1 MSNAPEVIYSKST
14 ISLKSLPAKGENLN
28 LFLRPGDELSLAL
41 DLSKAKFQVVGGDI
55 IATLPNGGQ
64 ITFVSLGMMA
74 FENNAPVIKLP
85 NGTFL
90 ALDQILDTI
99 TDVGQAPK
107 DAVLVSGQVSLE
119 TQEQTTESEQKTKTQ
134 DAPVNDYNAYYV
146 DPELPK
152 LLDDVASKDE
162 SGKYLQESL
171 PEFTSNE
178 TAKQDLT
185 NKYSSSEEKTQ
196 DSVGDVSAA
205 LSFDVGF
212 YQIKSSDT
220 TANGVTTVL
229 GGTGSALGNVST
241 LASAQFEPE
250 TLDYSNSAYSTVIT
264 ADNPALVNETYI
276 TKLVRL
282 TVSQPIGFAITS
294 ITIAG
299 LASGGFEILNSDF
312 TSASNASGGWTLS
325 AETGFSSTV
334 TDGGETIEFY
344 IRYYPNSSSI
354 TLDLDYLMQII
365 VTSQFSM
372 SNVSEEKQSDVVVP
386 DITTL
391 TTSKEVGVIVKE
403 VDSESDYTYT
413 GSYDSGFV
421 LDTTPNENIVYT
433 SELDSTVTGGLSNDT
448 IYGSIGND
456 TLEGSSGNDTL
467 SGGAGTNTMIGGSGT
482 DTADYSFVTKY
493 SDDFLFANDGSI
505 DPATGTAYANDSKG
519 VVVDLQAGT
528 ASGKTVYDATSD
540 VLTGEELR
548 TISDSLS
555 GIEYVVGSKYDD
567 TIRGDANANKLSGGE
582 GNDTLEGRDGKD
594 WLEGGAGNDWLIG
607 STDDYMI
614 DGGDNT
620 DTADFSNNSNGL
632 VITLNDSD
640 NGSLGNIGGSSASTI
655 IKNVENVA
663 GTQYKDS
670 ISGDTA
676 DNLLIGGYDH
686 SATAV
691 TANDDTITGGSGADT
706 IVGDMM
712 IDTATATILYAGNDV
727 LGGGSDN
734 DTIYGDS
741 APILSNT
748 EVEVA
753 ADQSVEY
760 IRNTDNDSTLATIYG
775 GNDTLKGGGG
785 DDYLNGGS
793 GWDTVDYSAS
803 TAAVIVN
810 LSSNYATGEGYD
822 QLFNIE
828 NIVGSSS
835 ALGDT
840 LIGNALSNTIV
851 GSTSGADTLSGMGGL
866 DTLNGLGGADWA
878 DYSYV
883 TATTGVSV
891 DLTAGTAYVSATD
904 SDTLMAIENVIG
916 SSKADTLSGGSGN
929 SVNTLIGGLGNDIFY
944 GYGDGD
950 LLDGGSGSDT
960 ADYMY
965 AEGRI
970 VVTLD
975 GSNSDTLMNIEN
987 VYGASDKDTLTG
999 NSDANIL
1006 DGRADA
1012 DTLSGMGGADTL
1024 IGGNGD
1030 DTLIGGAGNDTLWGG
1045 TDATHDSGIDTA
1057 DYSGSSSIY
1066 VDLANGTVNDGLGG
1080 IDTLAG
1086 IEVVLGSG
1094 YNDVMIGSSNAD
1106 TLIGNGGN
1114 DTFFAGGGGDSYYGG
1129 VFGSSSD
1136 GNVKD
1141 RISYADIYHDVIDA
1155 KTVDHIVVDL
1165 SHVGTNATILDASDA
1180 VISIDSLYAIEEIV
1194 ATDGD
1199 DTLRGGAGSQQTFYG
1214 GAGDDTLSGN
1224 TDGDYLDGEGGTNL
1238 ADYTAQSSNLVVNLT
1253 SASNNVYLSGSSP
1266 TSSNSDT
1273 LANINNIATGSGA
1286 DTIIGNGNDNIVR
1299 AGVGADTL
1307 SGGAGADTLYGEA
1320 GNDTLSGG
1328 EGNDTLIGGM
1338 SSAIDSGIDTADYS
1352 ATLYYGVTVDLQDG
1366 EATGATIGTDKLYG
1380 IENVLGSAQSDTLI
1394 GASGTV
1400 NTLSG
1405 LGGNDTLY
1413 GNLEGD
1419 YLDGGTGTNTADY
1432 SSETA
1437 SIVANLTTGRA
1448 YFTTSSSY
1456 DALVSIQ
1463 NVLSGSGNDTL
1474 IGLSGT
1480 VNTLSGNDGDD
1491 TLSGNLDGD
1500 SLIGGSG
1507 SDTLDYTTTNAALT
1521 IDMGVQTLF
1530 KSASSSAKDYYSDV
1544 EVIATGTYNDSF
1556 TSSTS
1561 SDTSAMTLD
1570 GGAGIDTLDY
1580 GTLYDALN
1588 VSLNAATYTTVT
1600 IGSSGDNDDLI
1611 RNIENIFGSKTSD
1624 TIIGDSLSNTLA
1636 GNEGSD
1642 TLDGGLGIDAIY
1654 GGADNDTIIGTLD
1667 GANDFYYGDAGTDTI
1682 DYTANTNNMT
1692 LVGGTNVTDNA
1703 GSGGIGTD
1711 IVTTMEVF
1719 SSGSGADTLNGGTA
1733 SVTIYGNLGADT
1745 ITGGTLSDVL
1755 YGDNALNSHG
1765 VSDGHNTLI
1774 GGAGNDTLY
1783 AGDGGDTLRGDA
1795 GNDTL
1800 YGGTGIDTLDYM
1812 TNGIAITALLNT
1824 GNIYGDGSDVV
1835 DTATIEILR
1844 SGIGADTISG
1854 ADTGVLDQIYAG
1866 GGSDVVNGGALAET
1880 LYGEAGNDTLRGGG
1894 GIDTLFGGEGNDTL
1908 FGALDGDIIHGDSG
1922 SGNIGTND
1930 VLDMSDIATG
1940 TDLQIDMSTGTISVA
1955 GSSLSTFDEIEHITG
1970 GEGNDTIWGDAGA
1983 NTLKGGSGN
1992 DTIYTSAGIDFIDGG
2007 AGSADTVDFSAIAS
2021 TSVIVNLA
2029 TLQIGNDGYGN
2040 IETIQNI
2047 ENINGGGA
2055 DDTLYGDGM
2064 SNTIYGNAGA
2074 DNLKGGDGND
2084 VLYGDDVTN
2093 SHGAFADTLNGEAGA
2108 DTLYGSGGNDTLDG
2122 GLDDDLLDGKEGSD
2136 LFYGSGGNDTFS
2148 DSGTTGIDT
2157 VSYTTST
2164 KRVVAFVDSD
2174 GLIEVTDGTLS
2185 GTVDSPSVSGVTV
2198 SNVGTD
2204 TIVGGIEAYIGSS
2217 YADNF
2222 FSTTLSSTLT
2232 ARPSDTLIIN
2242 GGGGNDTIYGG
2253 TSTDTL
2259 SGDDNDDTIS
2269 GFAGADI
2276 LIGGNGWDSVSYV
2289 YDVAGVKVN
2298 LASGINA
2305 YGQAS
2310 GSATDSW
2317 GTTDTLTSFERVLG
2331 SNYADT
2337 ITGNSSSDDL
2347 RGNAGDDW
2355 FGMTSGND
2363 TIYGGETTETLGD
2376 TIDYFYATSA
2386 GVNVDLSTYS
2396 SVGTDFGTD
2405 LIYEIENVSGSLFTD
2420 TMTGDGYANTLIG
2433 RSGNDTLIAGSGA
2446 DVLYGDDN
2454 SATSVDGTETGNDS
2468 LLGDAGNDT
2477 LYGGLGDDSLWGGAD
2492 NDTLY
2497 GGSGADYLNGGSGIN
2512 TMQGNDGDDLFY
2524 LADATSTNTITGGS
2538 DTDTLDFGG
2547 AASSVTIDIS
2557 NSTSSQSS
2565 GGGGTLRLTDAIE
2578 NVNGSDASDTITGNS
2593 LVNVIRSG
2601 GSADTIY
2608 GGLGGDT
2615 LYGGA
2620 GNDRIYADTISGSI
2634 TDTSVNTI
2642 YGGEGSDLIWGSL
2655 GADVIY
2661 GDDSGSYGTTS
2672 NDTIYAISGSD
2683 GSDYINGGQ
2692 GTDDRVDYSAISSS
2706 YAINVTLNGSTNA
2719 TVTISGGDND
2729 TIVNIENF
2737 IGGLGNDTIRGD
2749 SNNNYLNG
2757 SSGNDTLFGGSGNDI
2772 LEDTSGINTF
2782 VGGAGNDTIL
2792 GTGNAANSW
2801 IDYSID
2807 GMNEGAYT
2815 DLSDTLA
2822 QSIST
2827 SRGNDI
2833 ISSVDHITGSSYA
2846 DTFYGNADV
2855 NTILG
2860 GEGNDRIEGYGGN
2873 DVLDGGD
2880 GDDTARYYYEN
2891 KINVTLAEGSVDTT
2905 VQIYNGSSF
2914 GASGY
2919 VDTIRNFENIEG
2931 SNSTNSTLNG
2941 DTISGN
2947 SSTNSI
2953 WGYAG
2958 NDLLYGGGGADYI
2971 DGGSDN
2977 DTIAGGDGADVI
2989 YGGNGNDVIRA
3000 NATSYTGSNTQDG
3013 DADTVYGGSGQDF
3026 IYGAMDGDTLY
3037 GNDASTVDGTD
3048 WLRYNEYAG
3057 GVVVDLSANTARDA
3071 SNAALTDTIYGF
3083 THVLASSAY
3092 DNTVYG
3098 NTANNSVTFGSG
3110 DDIYYA
3116 SNLSSNTSAYGSDI
3130 VDMSSGNDALYFYIA
3145 ELTSG
3150 DTINAG
3156 ADTDTLYFRDAGT
3169 INNTQFSNISNLE
3182 IIQLSS
3188 SGNNVSNLDKNDVTI
3203 IGGTGA
3209 DTFNYS
3215 LSALDAHDI
3224 LDGGDGVDTLNLLS
3238 AGTLTTA
3245 MLSSV
3250 SHIEK
3255 IQLYNGTNTVT
3266 VDISTVSGATLLGGS
3281 GADTFNYSIS
3291 NLSSADIIDGGGGTD
3306 SIVFLDAG
3314 SISDTQFANLSAIE
3328 KVQLY
3333 AGTNTFTIG
3342 ANESYL
3348 SGVSLIGGTGV
3359 DTFVYTSAAL
3369 ADATPNASIIGASG
3383 NDVLS
3388 LSGSAAIVDANL
3400 STFSGLS
3407 TLDLNAYAGSITL
3420 GAYATAMGL
3429 ATINATSNTS
3439 AITIDAS
3446 SMSSAVTI
3454 NAGSGLDTLKGGSG
3468 ADVFNITAAKASI
3481 VGNGG
3486 SDTLNINAAI
3496 TQNASFIASIETINV
3511 NADTSLTGDM
3521 STSTLSIAGG
3531 KTLTMD
3537 TALIASD
3544 TMSMVNAGTVVLNAT
3559 DGQTLS
3565 GVTLTGSGILKVNS
3579 DNDGSNV
3586 DLSGMNVS
3594 GYSGA
3599 ITISGGDGI
3608 DTIVGTSKA
3617 DTIYGGE
3624 GDDVITGGS
3633 GTDRMDGEE
3642 GSDTYVF
3649 TSSADIASD
3658 IISDTGGSGTDIV
3671 WVNVSGDQN
3680 ISTLSVS
3687 GIEGLKF
3694 YQGGTSQ
3701 ILTISK
3707 AQAASYTDFIGYA
3720 SASDTLNVTGI
3731 TSSLDMNSS
3740 KTYTNISK
3748 IVMTGSGSS
3757 AMTLSGA
3764 QGVSNAI
3771 TGGSGADTLIAGHQT
3786 DTLYGGSGNDMYQ
3799 FTSAYLT
3806 SLDIVSDSGGTADI
3820 LHITDSGATISDA
3833 MLTNVTGV
3841 EILKLSGGSNNV
3853 SLGSEAYNGGS
3864 GFTIV
3869 DLSSSSGTNV
3879 VTNSMIGNLTLIG
3892 GSGTD
3897 TLNISGGVALNAS
3910 NISNVEAINV
3920 TSGSSSMSGVFSGSP
3935 TVTVASGASLSTTGS
3950 SINGKTFTING
3961 TLIATSVNAASLSSI
3976 SLNSG
3981 ALISL
3986 ALAIGGTLDASASGF
4001 YKDSGGALQIYGN
4014 SGSET
4019 ITISS
4024 ETFGTNANDTISD
4037 SVGTDTLIVTGST
4050 AVDFTKIEG
4059 MEVVDLTDYD
4069 YSGALETS
4077 VGSSET
4083 VWIDSAY
4090 TSINLGSSANDQLYI
4105 TANTV
4110 DLSSSTLS
4118 GIESFYVAS
4127 GATLIIKASD
4137 VSGKSVTGGGSVT
4150 LIVNSD
4156 STADL
4161 SGVTVSGTKT
4171 LEFTANATFSGTLGS
4186 MSILSADSGI
4196 TATVTAETLNGK
4208 TLSIIGDGS
4217 LDITAS
4223 STAASNNFSGLTNS
4237 ISGTVTLNVTT
4248 ALDLSGVTIGTVLDT
4263 VNTSAALTL
4272 SGAQANTLSAYEG
4285 GGNIVINAGMASVD
4299 LSAKNVTGYSG
4310 MFTINDGTGTQTLSG
4325 TANAD
4330 TFNLDNASASVV
4342 AGNGNDTITIL
4353 STMAFSPSGTI
4364 DGGGGMGDVLTIA
4377 ASGLNINASHITNV
4391 ETINVNAST
4400 TMSGTLSTD
4409 SVVIAGGV
4417 SLSADASVVSGE
4429 TISGSGTLSVTNLGG
4444 TLNADFASVDSATIL
4459 HVDWSSVTGTYSGN
4473 LTHVDT
4479 LNISSG
4485 TMSVTDDIVS
4495 GHTVSGHTVS
4505 GSGSLIVEV
4514 GSDTAFTWSSI
4525 ADTLTTTL
4533 AFTGGTSYTQSISNV
4548 DAITLASGVSVDISG
4563 ATIDSDTAS
4572 VSGSSG
4578 NESLTLKGSFLD
4590 TLSSIDLGSGSD
4602 TLSVMGTNTLNAADF
4617 GKISH
4622 VETLNLTD
4630 YTGSVDLTDTSGIT
4644 QLNTGSNVN
4653 AMTIDYAMN
4662 INDTGGSDTL
4672 YTTST
4677 MDLSTETIVG
4687 IETLNVANTTTT
4699 TLDYNDLSVGG
4710 GDIATLE
4717 GSGSVA
4723 INGTT
4728 SMDIQSLSVDALG
4741 DDQLGITGTTSDDA
4755 LVLDF
4760 SQLDEISFNGNSG
4773 SDTVAING
4781 IAGGSTLDDT
4791 TAFNHIETLD
4801 LSSLSSATASIS
4813 FDMLY
4818 SLAQTSSVDT
4828 DSNTS
4833 TYEINLNVDDAN
4845 YANLSITSSSN
4856 FTVDGG
4862 AASTSW
4868 ALSYHNSSYEISDGI
4883 NTFLLHVS

>member
-64 ITFVSLGMMA
+64 LTFVSLGMMA

-85 NGTFL
+85 NGSLL
-90 ALDQILDTI
+90 ALEQILDTI
-99 TDVGQAPK
+99 TDVGQATK
-107 DAVLVSGQVSLE
+107 DAVLVSGNVSLE
-119 TQEQTTESEQKTKTQ
+119 TQEEPSDSEQKTKTQ

-152 LLDDVASKDE
+152 RLDDVASKDE

-178 TAKQDLT
+178 TAKEDLT
-185 NKYSSSEEKTQ
+185 NKYSSSEEKTK
-196 DSVGDVSAA
+196 DNVADVSAA

-250 TLDYSNSAYSTVIT
+250 TLDYRNSAYSTVIT
-264 ADNPALVNETYI
+264 ADNPAFVNATYL

-282 TVSQPIGFAITS
+282 NVSQPIGFTITS
-294 ITIAG
+294 IAING
-299 LASGGFEILNSDF
+299 LTGGGFEILNSDF

-325 AETGFSSTV
+325 AGTGFSSTLS
-334 TDGGETIEFY
+334 DGGETIEFY
-344 IRYYPNSSSI
+344 IRYYPNSSGI
-354 TLDLDYLMQII
+354 TLNFDNLMQ
-365 VTSQFSM
+365 VALTSEFNM
-372 SNVSEEKQSDVVVP
+372 SNVPDEKQGDVIVP
-386 DITTL
+386 DL
-391 TTSKEVGVIVKE
+391 TKLTAYKDIGVIVKE
-403 VDSESDYTYT
+403 VDSVSDYTYT
-413 GSYDSGFV
+413 GKHSTGFV

-433 SELDSTVTGGLSNDT
+433 SKLDSTVTGGLSNDT
-448 IYGSIGND
+448 MYGSIGND
-456 TLEGSSGNDTL
+456 TLEGSNGNDTL
-467 SGGAGTNTMIGGSGT
+467 SGGAGVNTLIGGSGI

-493 SDDFLFANDGSI
+493 SDDFLFANDGHI
-505 DPATGTAYANDSKG
+505 DPVTGAAYGNDSKG
-519 VVVDLQAGT
+519 VIVDLQAGT

-540 VLTGEELR
+540 VLTGEESR
-548 TISDSLS
+548 TISDHLS
-555 GIEYVVGSKYDD
+555 DIEYVVGSKYDD

-582 GNDTLEGRDGKD
+582 GNDTLEGRDGRD

-632 VITLNDSD
+632 IITLNDSA

-712 IDTATATILYAGNDV
+712 IDTVLATPLYAGNDV
-727 LGGGSDN
+727 LGGGNDN
-734 DTIYGDS
+734 DTIYGDA

-760 IRNTDNDSTLATIYG
+760 IRNTDDDSTLATIYG

-904 SDTLMAIENVIG
+904 GDTLIAIENVIG

-929 SVNTLIGGLGNDIFY
+929 SVNTLMGGLGNDIFY

-987 VYGASDKDTLTG
+987 VYGASDKDTLIG

-1024 IGGNGD
+1024 IGGSGD

-1045 TDATHDSGIDTA
+1045 TDATHDSGVDTA

-1066 VDLANGTVNDGLGG
+1066 ADLANGTVNDGLGG

-1086 IEVVLGSG
+1086 IEVILGSG
-1094 YNDVMIGSSNAD
+1094 YNDVMIGSGNAD

-1114 DTFFAGGGGDSYYGG
+1114 DTFFASGGGDSYYGG

-1141 RISYADIYHDVIDA
+1141 RLSYADVYHDVIDS

-1165 SHVGTNATILDASDA
+1165 SHVGTNATILDASNA
-1180 VISIDSLYAIEEIV
+1180 VISTDSLYAIEEIV
-1194 ATDGD
+1194 ATDGN
-1199 DTLRGGAGSQQTFYG
+1199 DTLRGGSGSQQTFYG

-1238 ADYTAQSSNLVVNLT
+1238 ADYTAQSSNLVVNLAST
-1253 SASNNVYLSGSSP
+1253 SNNVYLSGSMP

-1273 LANINNIATGSGA
+1273 LANINNIATGSGV

-1307 SGGAGADTLYGEA
+1307 IGGAGDDTLYGEA

-1338 SSAIDSGIDTADYS
+1338 STSVDSGIDTADYS
-1352 ATLYYGVTVDLQDG
+1352 ATSYYGVTVDLQNG
-1366 EATGATIGTDKLYG
+1366 TATGATIGTDKLYG

-1394 GASGTV
+1394 GASGTL

-1448 YFTTSSSY
+1448 YFTSSSSY

-1474 IGLSGT
+1474 IGLLDT
-1480 VNTLSGNDGDD
+1480 LNTLNGNDGDD

-1500 SLIGGSG
+1500 SLIGGAG
-1507 SDTLDYTTTNAALT
+1507 SDTLDYTTANAALT
-1521 IDMGVQTLF
+1521 IDMGTQTLF
-1530 KSASSSAKDYYSDV
+1530 KSATSSAKDYYADA

-1556 TSSTS
+1556 TLSTS
-1561 SDTSAMTLD
+1561 TDTAAMTLD
-1570 GGAGIDTLDY
+1570 GGAGVDTLDY
-1580 GTLYDALN
+1580 GTLYDAIN

-1600 IGSSGDNDDLI
+1600 IGSSGGNDDLI
-1611 RNIENIFGSKTSD
+1611 RNIENIFGSKTAD
-1624 TIIGDSLSNTLA
+1624 TILGDSLTNTLM

-1642 TLDGGLGIDAIY
+1642 TLDGGLGSDVVY
-1654 GGADNDTIIGTLD
+1654 GGADNDTMIGTLD
-1667 GANDFYYGDAGTDTI
+1667 GANDFYYGDAGVDTI
-1682 DYTANTNNMT
+1682 DYSSNTNNMT
-1692 LVGGTNVTDNA
+1692 LIGGTNVTDNA

-1711 IVTTMEVF
+1711 ILTTIEVF
-1719 SSGSGADTLNGGTA
+1719 SSGSGADTLSGGTA

-1745 ITGGTLSDVL
+1745 ITGGTLADVL

-1765 VSDGHNTLI
+1765 LSDGHNTLI

-1783 AGDGGDTLRGDA
+1783 AGDGGDSLRGDA

-1800 YGGTGIDTLDYM
+1800 YGGAGVDTLDYI
-1812 TNGIAITALLNT
+1812 TNGIAITALLTT

-1854 ADTGVLDQIYAG
+1854 ADTGVLNQIYAG
-1866 GGSDVVNGGALAET
+1866 GGSDVVNGGTLAET

-1908 FGALDGDIIHGDSG
+1908 FGALDGDVLHGDNG

-1930 VLDMSDIATG
+1930 VLDMSDMATG
-1940 TDLQIDMSTGTISVA
+1940 TDLQIDMSAGTISVA

-1970 GEGNDTIWGDAGA
+1970 GAGNDTIWGDAGA
-1983 NTLKGGSGN
+1983 NTLKGGAGN

-2007 AGSADTVDFSAIAS
+2007 TGSADTVDFSAISS
-2021 TSVIVNLA
+2021 TSIIVNLA

-2055 DDTLYGDGM
+2055 GDTLYGDGM

-2074 DNLKGGDGND
+2074 DNIKGGDGND

-2093 SHGAFADTLNGEAGA
+2093 SHVASADTLNGEAGA
-2108 DTLYGSGGNDTLDG
+2108 DTLYGSSGNDTLDG

-2185 GTVDSPSVSGVTV
+2185 GTADTPTV
-2198 SNVGTD
+2198 IGSTASNVGTD
-2204 TIVGGIEAYIGSS
+2204 TIVSGIEAYIGSS

-2222 FSTTLSSTLT
+2222 FSTTLNSTLT
-2232 ARPSDTLIIN
+2232 TRPSDTLIIN

-2253 TSTDTL
+2253 TNADTL

-2276 LIGGNGWDSVSYV
+2276 LTGGNGWDTVSYV

-2298 LASGINA
+2298 LASGISA

-2317 GTTDTLTSFERVLG
+2317 GTTDTLSSFERVLG
-2331 SNYADT
+2331 SSYADT
-2337 ITGNSSSDDL
+2337 ITGNSGSDDL
-2347 RGNAGDDW
+2347 RGNGGDDW
-2355 FGMTSGND
+2355 LVMTSGND

-2386 GVNVDLSTYS
+2386 GVNVDLSTNS
-2396 SVGTDFGTD
+2396 AVGTDFGTD
-2405 LIYEIENVSGSLFTD
+2405 LIYEIENVSGSLFAD
-2420 TMTGDGYANTLIG
+2420 TVSGDGYANRLIG
-2433 RSGNDTLIAGSGA
+2433 RTGNDMLIAGAGA

-2454 SATSVDGTETGNDS
+2454 SATNVDGTETGNDS
-2468 LLGDAGNDT
+2468 LLGEAGADT
-2477 LYGGLGDDSLWGGAD
+2477 LYGGLGNDSLWGGAD

-2524 LADATSTNTITGGS
+2524 LSDATATNTVTGGN
-2538 DTDTLDFGG
+2538 DTDTLDFSA
-2547 AASSVTIDIS
+2547 AASSVTVDIS
-2557 NSTSSQSS
+2557 NSTSSQTS

-2578 NVNGSDASDTITGNS
+2578 NVSGSDSSDTITGNS
-2593 LVNVIRSG
+2593 LVNVISG
-2601 GSADTIY
+2601 GSGSDTIY

-2615 LYGGA
+2615 IYGGA
-2620 GNDRIYADTISGSI
+2620 GNDRLYADTISGSI
-2634 TDTSVNTI
+2634 TDTSVNTL
-2642 YGGEGSDLIWGSL
+2642 YGGEGSDLIWGSM

-2661 GDDSGSYGTTS
+2661 GDDGNSYGTTS

-2692 GTDDRVDYSAISSS
+2692 NTDTVDYSSIGSS
-2706 YAINVTLNGSTNA
+2706 YAINVTLNGATNA

-2729 TIVNIENF
+2729 TIVNIEDF
-2737 IGGLGNDTIRGD
+2737 IGGAGADTIQGD
-2749 SNNNYLNG
+2749 SANNYLNG
-2757 SSGNDTLFGGSGNDI
+2757 SSGNDTLLGGSGNDV
-2772 LEDTSGINTF
+2772 LEDSSGTNTF
-2782 VGGAGNDTIL
+2782 AGGAGNDTLL

-2807 GMNEGAYT
+2807 GILEGAST
-2815 DLSDTLA
+2815 SLNDTLI
-2822 QSIST
+2822 QSISAG
-2827 SRGNDI
+2827 RGNDI
-2833 ISSVDHITGSSYA
+2833 ISAIDHITGSSYS
-2846 DTFYGNADV
+2846 DTFYGNANV
-2855 NTILG
+2855 NTIQG
-2860 GEGNDRIEGYGGN
+2860 GSGDDTIEGYGGN

-2880 GDDTARYYYEN
+2880 GEDTVRYMNEN
-2891 KINVTLAEGSVDTT
+2891 KINVTLAESGVDTT

-2919 VDTIRNFENIEG
+2919 VDTIRHFENIEG

-2947 SSTNSI
+2947 SSNNSI

-2958 NDLLYGGGGADYI
+2958 NDSLYGGGGADYI

-3037 GNDASTVDGTD
+3037 GNDASTVDGSD

-3057 GVVVDLSANTARDA
+3057 GIIVDLSANTARDA

-3092 DNTVYG
+3092 NNTVYG

-3110 DDIYYA
+3110 DDVYYA
-3116 SNLSSNTSAYGSDI
+3116 SNLSGNTSANYGSDI

-3156 ADTDTLYFRDAGT
+3156 ANTDTLYFRDAGT
-3169 INNTQFSNISNLE
+3169 ISNTQFSNISNLE
-3182 IIQLSS
+3182 IIQFSS

-3224 LDGGDGVDTLNLLS
+3224 LDGGDGVDTLNFLS

-3245 MLSSV
+3245 MLGSI

-3266 VDISTVSGATLLGGS
+3266 VDISTISGATLLGGS

-3291 NLSSADIIDGGGGTD
+3291 NLGSDDIIDGGGGVD
-3306 SIVFLDAG
+3306 SVVFLDAG
-3314 SISDTQFANLSAIE
+3314 TISDAQFTNLSAIE

-3369 ADATPNASIIGASG
+3369 ADATTNASIIGASG

-3388 LSGSAAIVDANL
+3388 LSGSTPVVDANL

-3407 TLDLNAYAGSITL
+3407 TLDLNAYTGSITL

-3429 ATINATSNTS
+3429 STINATSNTN
-3439 AITIDAS
+3439 ALVIDAS
-3446 SMSSAVTI
+3446 SMSSAVTM
-3454 NAGSGLDTLKGGSG
+3454 NTGSGLDTLKGGSG
-3468 ADVFNITAAKASI
+3468 ADVFNITVAKASI

-3486 SDTLNINAAI
+3486 NDTLNINAAI
-3496 TQNASFIASIETINV
+3496 TQDASVIASIETINI

-3521 STSTLSIAGG
+3521 STSTLSIASG
-3531 KTLTMD
+3531 KTLSMN
-3537 TALIASD
+3537 TALITGD
-3544 TMSMVNAGTVVLNAT
+3544 TMSIVNNGTVVLNAT

-3565 GVTLTGSGILKVNS
+3565 GITLTGSGILKVNS
-3579 DNDGSNV
+3579 DDDGSAV

-3617 DTIYGGE
+3617 DTIEGGE

-3633 GTDRMDGEE
+3633 GTDRMDGQE

-3658 IISDTGGSGTDIV
+3658 IISDTGSSGTDIV

-3680 ISTLSVS
+3680 LSTLSVS

-3701 ILTISK
+3701 TLTISK
-3707 AQAASYTDFIGYA
+3707 AQAALYTDFIGYA

-3740 KTYTNISK
+3740 KTYTNIAK
-3748 IVMTGSGSS
+3748 IVMTGSGST
-3757 AMTLSGA
+3757 AMTLVGA
-3764 QGVSNAI
+3764 QSVSNAI
-3771 TGGSGADTLIAGHQT
+3771 TSESGADTLIAGHQT
-3786 DTLYGGSGNDMYQ
+3786 DSLYGGSGNDTYQ
-3799 FTSAYLT
+3799 FASAYLT
-3806 SLDIVSDSGGTADI
+3806 NLDIVADSGGTADI
-3820 LHITDSGATISDA
+3820 LYITDSGATISDA

-3841 EILKLSGGSNNV
+3841 EILKLSGGSNSV

-3864 GFTIV
+3864 GFTSV
-3869 DLSSSSGTNV
+3869 DLSLSSGTNV
-3879 VTNSMIGNLTLIG
+3879 VTNSTIGNVTLIG

-3910 NISNVEAINV
+3910 TISNVEAINV
-3920 TSGSSSMSGVFSGSP
+3920 TSGSSSLSGVFSGSP
-3935 TVTVASGASLSTTGS
+3935 IITIASGASLSGSGS
-3950 SINGKTFTING
+3950 SMSGKTFTING
-3961 TLIATSVNAASLSSI
+3961 TLNATNVNAMSLAST

-3981 ALISL
+3981 GLLSL
-3986 ALAIGGTLDASASGF
+3986 VLAAGGTLDTSVAGF
-4001 YKDSGGALQIYGN
+4001 NKDSGGALKIYG
-4014 SGSET
+4014 STGSET
-4019 ITISS
+4019 VTIGTSS
-4024 ETFGTNANDTISD
+4024 FGTNANDTISD
-4037 SVGTDTLIVTGST
+4037 SSGSSDTLVVTGNG
-4050 AVDFTKIEG
+4050 ALDFTKIAG
-4059 MEVVDLTDYD
+4059 MEVVDLTNYA
-4069 YSGALETS
+4069 YSGALTTS

-4090 TSINLGSSANDQLYI
+4090 TSINLGSSTNDQLYI
-4105 TANTV
+4105 AANTV

-4137 VSGKSVTGGGSVT
+4137 VSAKSVTGGGSVT

-4186 MSILSADSGI
+4186 MSILSADNGI
-4196 TATVTAETLNGK
+4196 TATVTAETLSGK
-4208 TLSIIGDGS
+4208 TLSIMGAGS

-4248 ALDLSGVTIGTVLDT
+4248 ALDLSGVTLGTVLDT

-4272 SGAQANTLSAYEG
+4272 LGAQANTLSAYEG
-4285 GGNIVINAGMASVD
+4285 SGNIVINAGTASVD

-4310 MFTINDGTGTQTLSG
+4310 TFTINDGTGTQTLSG

-4353 STMAFSPSGTI
+4353 STMASSPSGTI
-4364 DGGGGMGDVLTIA
+4364 DGGGGTGDVLTIA
-4377 ASGLNINASHITNV
+4377 ASGLNINASNITHV

-4429 TISGSGTLSVTNLGG
+4429 TINGSGTLSVTNLGG

-4485 TMSVTDDIVS
+4485 TMSVTDSILGLTTVNGSGNVTVNADDASMDLSNVFITGTLIIYDGVS
-4495 GHTVSGHTVS
+4495 GVTQ
-4505 GSGSLIVEV
+4505 SLISSSS
-4514 GSDTAFTWSSI
+4514 SDTFYLDNANATSDG
-4525 ADTLTTTL
+4525 ADSGDTYYLSV
-4533 AFTGGTSYTQSISNV
+4533 AAN
-4548 DAITLASGVSVDISG
+4548 IT
-4563 ATIDSDTAS
+4563 DT
-4572 VSGSSG
+4572 GSSG
-4578 NESLTLKGSFLD
+4578 N
-4590 TLSSIDLGSGSD
+4590 
-4602 TLSVMGTNTLNAADF
+4602 
-4617 GKISH
+4617 
-4622 VETLNLTD
+4622 
-4630 YTGSVDLTDTSGIT
+4630 
-4644 QLNTGSNVN
+4644 
-4653 AMTIDYAMN
+4653 
-4662 INDTGGSDTL
+4662 DTL

-4677 MDLSTETIVG
+4677 MDLSTQTIVG

-4699 TLDYNDLSVGG
+4699 TLDYGDLNVGG
-4710 GDIATLE
+4710 GNIATLE

-4723 INGTT
+4723 IHGAT
-4728 SMDIQSLSVDALG
+4728 SMNIQSLSVDALG
-4741 DDQLGITGTTSDDA
+4741 DDKLGITGTTNDDA

-4760 SQLDEISFNGNSG
+4760 SQLDEISFDGNSG

-4828 DSNTS
+4828 DSDTW

-4868 ALSYHNSSYEISDGI
+4868 ALSDHNSSHTISDGT

>member
-55 IATLPNGGQ
+55 IATLPSGGQ
-64 ITFVSLGMMA
+64 LTFVSLGMMA

-85 NGTFL
+85 NGSFL
-90 ALDQILDTI
+90 ALEQILDTI

-107 DAVLVSGQVSLE
+107 DAVLVSGNVSLE
-119 TQEQTTESEQKTKTQ
+119 TQEQAIEHEQKAKTQ

-152 LLDDVASKDE
+152 RLDDVASKDE

-178 TAKQDLT
+178 TAKEDLT
-185 NKYSSSEEKTQ
+185 NKYSSSEEKTK
-196 DSVGDVSAA
+196 DNVADVSAA
-205 LSFDVGF
+205 LSFDAGF
-212 YQIKSSDT
+212 YQIKGSESTSDS
-220 TANGVTTVL
+220 VTTVL
-229 GGTGSALGNVST
+229 GGTGSALGNVSK
-241 LASAQFEPE
+241 LAAAQFEPE
-250 TLDYSNSAYSTVIT
+250 TLDYRNSAYSTVIT
-264 ADNPALVNETYI
+264 ADNPAFVNATYL

-282 TVSQPIGFAITS
+282 NVSQPIGFTITS
-294 ITIAG
+294 IAING
-299 LASGGFEILNSDF
+299 LTSGGFEILNSDF
-312 TSASNASGGWTLS
+312 SSAGNASGGWTLS
-325 AETGFSSTV
+325 AGTGFSSTLS
-334 TDGGETIEFY
+334 DGGETIEFY
-344 IRYYPNSSSI
+344 IRYYPNSSGI
-354 TLDLDYLMQII
+354 TLNFDNLMQ
-365 VTSQFSM
+365 VALTSEFNM
-372 SNVSEEKQSDVVVP
+372 SNVPDEKQGDVIVP
-386 DITTL
+386 DL
-391 TTSKEVGVIVKE
+391 TKLTAYKDIGVIVKE
-403 VDSESDYTYT
+403 VDSVSDYTYT
-413 GSYDSGFV
+413 GKHSTGFV

-433 SELDSTVTGGLSNDT
+433 SKLDSTVTGGLSNDT
-448 IYGSIGND
+448 MYGSIGND
-456 TLEGSSGNDTL
+456 TLEGSNGNDTL
-467 SGGAGTNTMIGGSGT
+467 SGGAGVNTLIGGSGI

-493 SDDFLFANDGSI
+493 SDDFLFANDGHI
-505 DPATGTAYANDSKG
+505 DPVTGAAYGNDSKG
-519 VVVDLQAGT
+519 VIVDLQAGT

-540 VLTGEELR
+540 VLTGEESR
-548 TISDSLS
+548 TISDHLS
-555 GIEYVVGSKYDD
+555 DIEYVVGSKFDD

-582 GNDTLEGRDGKD
+582 GNDTLEGRDGRD

-632 VITLNDSD
+632 IITLNDSA
-640 NGSLGNIGGSSASTI
+640 NGSLGNIGGSSATTI

-712 IDTATATILYAGNDV
+712 IDTSTSTILYAGNDV

-760 IRNTDNDSTLATIYG
+760 IRNTDDDSTLATIYG

-828 NIVGSSS
+828 NIVGSNS

-840 LIGNALSNTIV
+840 LIGNALSNTII
-851 GSTSGADTLSGMGGL
+851 GSKSGADTLSGMDGL
-866 DTLNGLGGADWA
+866 DTLNGLGGKDWA

-883 TATTGVSV
+883 SGTTGVNV

-904 SDTLMAIENVIG
+904 GDTLIAIENVIG

-929 SVNTLIGGLGNDIFY
+929 SVNTLMGGLGNDIFY

-987 VYGASDKDTLTG
+987 VYGASDKDTLIG

-1024 IGGNGD
+1024 IGGSGD

-1045 TDATHDSGIDTA
+1045 TDATHDSGVDTA

-1066 VDLANGTVNDGLGG
+1066 ADLANGTVNDGLGG

-1086 IEVVLGSG
+1086 IEVILGSG
-1094 YNDVMIGSSNAD
+1094 YNDVMIGSGNAD

-1114 DTFFAGGGGDSYYGG
+1114 DTFFASGGGDSYYGG

-1141 RISYADIYHDVIDA
+1141 RLSYADVYHDVIDS

-1165 SHVGTNATILDASDA
+1165 SHVGTNATILDASNA
-1180 VISIDSLYAIEEIV
+1180 VISTDSLYAIEEII
-1194 ATDGD
+1194 ATDGN

-1253 SASNNVYLSGSSP
+1253 SAGNNVYLSGSMP

-1273 LANINNIATGSGA
+1273 LANINNIATGSGV

-1307 SGGAGADTLYGEA
+1307 IGGAGDDTLYGEA

-1338 SSAIDSGIDTADYS
+1338 STSVDSGIDTADYS
-1352 ATLYYGVTVDLQDG
+1352 ATSYYGVTVDLQNG
-1366 EATGATIGTDKLYG
+1366 TATGATIGTDKLYG

-1394 GASGTV
+1394 GASGTL

-1448 YFTTSSSY
+1448 YFTSSSSY

-1480 VNTLSGNDGDD
+1480 LNTLNGNDGDD

-1500 SLIGGSG
+1500 SLIGGAG
-1507 SDTLDYTTTNAALT
+1507 SDTLDYTTANAALT
-1521 IDMGVQTLF
+1521 IDMGTQTLF
-1530 KSASSSAKDYYSDV
+1530 KSATSSAKDYYADA

-1556 TSSTS
+1556 TLSTS
-1561 SDTSAMTLD
+1561 TDTAAMTLD
-1570 GGAGIDTLDY
+1570 GGAGVDTLDY
-1580 GTLYDALN
+1580 GTLYDAIN

-1600 IGSSGDNDDLI
+1600 IGSSGGNDDLI
-1611 RNIENIFGSKTSD
+1611 RNIENIFGSKTAD
-1624 TIIGDSLSNTLA
+1624 TILGDSLTNTLM

-1642 TLDGGLGIDAIY
+1642 TLDGGLGSDVLY
-1654 GGADNDTIIGTLD
+1654 GGADNDTMIGTLD
-1667 GANDFYYGDAGTDTI
+1667 GANDFYYGDAGVDTI
-1682 DYTANTNNMT
+1682 DYSSNTNNMT
-1692 LVGGTNVTDNA
+1692 LIGGTNVTDNA

-1711 IVTTMEVF
+1711 ILTTIEVF
-1719 SSGSGADTLNGGTA
+1719 SSGNGADTLSGGTA

-1745 ITGGTLSDVL
+1745 ITGGTLADVL

-1765 VSDGHNTLI
+1765 LSDGHNTLI

-1783 AGDGGDTLRGDA
+1783 AGDGGDSLRGDA

-1800 YGGTGIDTLDYM
+1800 YGGAGVDTLDYI
-1812 TNGIAITALLNT
+1812 TNGIAITALLTT

-1854 ADTGVLDQIYAG
+1854 ADTGVLNQIYAG
-1866 GGSDVVNGGALAET
+1866 GGSDVVNGGTLAET

-1908 FGALDGDIIHGDSG
+1908 FGALDGDVLHGDNG

-1930 VLDMSDIATG
+1930 VLDMSDMATG
-1940 TDLQIDMSTGTISVA
+1940 TDLQIDMSAGTISVA

-1970 GEGNDTIWGDAGA
+1970 GAGNDTVWGDAGA
-1983 NTLKGGSGN
+1983 NTLKGGAGN

-2007 AGSADTVDFSAIAS
+2007 TGSADTVDFSAISS
-2021 TSVIVNLA
+2021 TSIIVNLA

-2055 DDTLYGDGM
+2055 GDTLYGDGM
-2064 SNTIYGNAGA
+2064 ANTIYGNAGA
-2074 DNLKGGDGND
+2074 DNIKGGDGND

-2093 SHGAFADTLNGEAGA
+2093 SHVASADTLNGEAGA
-2108 DTLYGSGGNDTLDG
+2108 DTLYGSSGNDTLDG

-2185 GTVDSPSVSGVTV
+2185 GSVATPIVIGSTA

-2204 TIVGGIEAYIGSS
+2204 TIVSGIEAYIGSS

-2222 FSTTLSSTLT
+2222 FSTTLNSTLT
-2232 ARPSDTLIIN
+2232 TRPSDTLIIN

-2253 TSTDTL
+2253 GNADTL

-2276 LIGGNGWDSVSYV
+2276 LTGGNGWDTVSYV

-2298 LASGINA
+2298 LASGISA

-2317 GTTDTLTSFERVLG
+2317 GTTDTLSSFERVLG
-2331 SNYADT
+2331 SSYADT
-2337 ITGNSSSDDL
+2337 ITGNSGSDDL
-2347 RGNAGDDW
+2347 RGNGGDDW
-2355 FGMTSGND
+2355 LVMTSGND
-2363 TIYGGETTETLGD
+2363 TLYGGETTETLGD

-2405 LIYEIENVSGSLFTD
+2405 LIYEVENVSGSLFAD
-2420 TMTGDGYANTLIG
+2420 TVRGDGYANRLIG
-2433 RSGNDTLIAGSGA
+2433 RTGNDTLVAGAGA

-2454 SATSVDGTETGNDS
+2454 SAASLDGTETGNDS
-2468 LLGDAGNDT
+2468 LLGEAGDDT

-2524 LADATSTNTITGGS
+2524 LADATATNTITGGNN
-2538 DTDTLDFGG
+2538 TDTLDFSA
-2547 AASSVTIDIS
+2547 AASSVTVDIS
-2557 NSTSSQSS
+2557 NSTSSQTS

-2578 NVNGSDASDTITGNS
+2578 NVSGSDSSDTITGNS
-2593 LVNVIRSG
+2593 LVNVISG
-2601 GSADTIY
+2601 GNGADTIY

-2615 LYGGA
+2615 IYGGA
-2620 GNDRIYADTISGSI
+2620 GNDRIYADTLSGSI
-2634 TDTSVNTI
+2634 TDTSINTI

-2661 GDDSGSYGTTS
+2661 GDDNGSYGTTS

-2692 GTDDRVDYSAISSS
+2692 GVSDRVDYSAISNS

-2729 TIVNIENF
+2729 TIVNIEDF

-2749 SNNNYLNG
+2749 NADNYLSG
-2757 SSGNDTLFGGSGNDI
+2757 SGGDDTLFGGGGNDV
-2772 LEDTSGINTF
+2772 LDDRLGVNTF
-2782 VGGAGNDTIL
+2782 AGGAGNDTII

-2807 GMNEGAYT
+2807 GINEGAYT

-2822 QSIST
+2822 QHISN
-2827 SRGNDI
+2827 SRGNDVI
-2833 ISSVDHITGSSYA
+2833 TAIDHLTGSDYA
-2846 DTFYGNADV
+2846 DTFYGNANV
-2855 NTILG
+2855 NTIEG

-2873 DVLDGGD
+2873 DVLDGG
-2880 GDDTARYYYEN
+2880 GGEDTVRYYYEN
-2891 KINVTLAEGSVDTT
+2891 KINVTLAEGNVDTT

-2947 SSTNSI
+2947 SSNNSL

-2958 NDLLYGGGGADYI
+2958 NDSLYGGGGDDYI

-3000 NATSYTGSNTQDG
+3000 NATSYTGVNTG
-3013 DADTVYGGSGQDF
+3013 DHNHDTVYGGSGQDF

-3037 GNDASTVDGTD
+3037 GNDASTVDGSD

-3057 GVVVDLSANTARDA
+3057 GIIVDLSANTARDV

-3110 DDIYYA
+3110 DDVYYA
-3116 SNLSSNTSAYGSDI
+3116 SNLSSNASANYGSDI

-3156 ADTDTLYFRDAGT
+3156 ANTDTLYFRDAGT
-3169 INNTQFSNISNLE
+3169 ISNTQFANISNLE
-3182 IIQLSS
+3182 IIQFSS

-3215 LSALDAHDI
+3215 LSAFDAHDI
-3224 LDGGDGVDTLNLLS
+3224 LDGGDGVDTLNFLS

-3245 MLSSV
+3245 MLGSI

-3266 VDISTVSGATLLGGS
+3266 VDISTISGATLLGGN

-3291 NLSSADIIDGGGGTD
+3291 NLGSDDIIDGGGGVD
-3306 SIVFLDAG
+3306 SVVFLDAG
-3314 SISDTQFANLSAIE
+3314 TISDAQFTNLSAIE

-3342 ANESYL
+3342 ANESRL

-3369 ADATPNASIIGASG
+3369 ADATTNASIIGASG

-3388 LSGSAAIVDANL
+3388 LSGSTTVLDANL

-3407 TLDLNAYAGSITL
+3407 TLDLNAYTGSITL

-3429 ATINATSNTS
+3429 STINATSNTNVLV
-3439 AITIDAS
+3439 IDAS
-3446 SMSSAVTI
+3446 SMSSAVTM
-3454 NAGSGLDTLKGGSG
+3454 NTGSGLDTLKGGSG

-3486 SDTLNINAAI
+3486 NDTLNINAAI
-3496 TQNASFIASIETINV
+3496 TQNASVIASIETINI

-3521 STSTLSIAGG
+3521 SISTLSIASG
-3531 KTLTMD
+3531 KTLSMN
-3537 TALIASD
+3537 TALITGD
-3544 TMSMVNAGTVVLNAT
+3544 TMSIVNNGTVVLNAT

-3565 GVTLTGSGILKVNS
+3565 GITLTGSGILKVNS
-3579 DNDGSNV
+3579 DDDGSVV

-3617 DTIYGGE
+3617 DTLYGGE

-3633 GTDRMDGEE
+3633 GTDRMDGQE

-3658 IISDTGGSGTDIV
+3658 IISDTGSSGTDIV

-3680 ISTLSVS
+3680 ISTLSLS

-3701 ILTISK
+3701 TLTISK
-3707 AQAASYTDFIGYA
+3707 AQAALYTDFIGYA

-3748 IVMTGSGSS
+3748 IVMTGSGST
-3757 AMTLSGA
+3757 AMTLVGA
-3764 QGVSNAI
+3764 QSVSNAI
-3771 TGGSGADTLIAGHQT
+3771 TSGSGADTLIAGHQT
-3786 DTLYGGSGNDMYQ
+3786 DSLYGGSGNDTYQ
-3799 FTSAYLT
+3799 FASAYLT
-3806 SLDIVSDSGGTADI
+3806 NLDIVADSGGTADI
-3820 LHITDSGATISDA
+3820 LYITDSGATISDA

-3841 EILKLSGGSNNV
+3841 EILKLSGGSNSV

-3864 GFTIV
+3864 GLTTV
-3869 DLSSSSGTNV
+3869 DLSSGGTNTV
-3879 VTNSMIGNLTLIG
+3879 NNSAIANLNLIG

-3910 NISNVEAINV
+3910 TISNVEAINV
-3920 TSGSSSMSGVFSGSP
+3920 TSGSSSLSGVFSGSP
-3935 TVTVASGASLSTTGS
+3935 IITIASGASLSGSGS
-3950 SINGKTFTING
+3950 SMNGKTFTING
-3961 TLIATSVNAASLSSI
+3961 TLNATNVNAMSLAST

-3981 ALISL
+3981 GLLSL
-3986 ALAIGGTLDASASGF
+3986 VLAAGGTLDTSVAGF
-4001 YKDSGGALQIYGN
+4001 NKDSGGALKIYG
-4014 SGSET
+4014 STGSET
-4019 ITISS
+4019 VTIGTSS
-4024 ETFGTNANDTISD
+4024 FGTNTNDTISD
-4037 SVGTDTLIVTGST
+4037 SSGSTDTLVVTGNG
-4050 AVDFTKIEG
+4050 ALDFTKIAG
-4059 MEVVDLTDYD
+4059 MEVVDLTNYA
-4069 YSGALETS
+4069 YSGALTTS
-4077 VGSSET
+4077 VGTSET
-4083 VWIDSAY
+4083 VKIDSSY

-4110 DLSSSTLS
+4110 DLSSSALS

-4127 GATLIIKASD
+4127 GATLIVQASE

-4150 LIVNSD
+4150 LIVGSD
-4156 STADL
+4156 SAADL
-4161 SGVTVSGTKT
+4161 SGVTLSGTKT
-4171 LEFTANATFSGTLGS
+4171 LEFKADATFSGILGT
-4186 MSILSADSGI
+4186 MSSVSVDSGI
-4196 TATVTAETLNGK
+4196 TATVTAEALNGK
-4208 TLSIIGDGS
+4208 TLSIIGAGS

-4237 ISGTVTLNVTT
+4237 IGGTVTLNVTT
-4248 ALDLSGVTIGTVLDT
+4248 ALDLSGVTLGTVLDT

-4272 SGAQANTLSAYEG
+4272 LGAQANTLSAYEG
-4285 GGNIVINAGMASVD
+4285 SGNIVINAGTANVD

-4310 MFTINDGTGTQTLSG
+4310 TFTINDGTGTQTLSG

-4353 STMAFSPSGTI
+4353 STMASSPIGTI
-4364 DGGGGMGDVLTIA
+4364 DGGGGTGDVLTIA
-4377 ASGLNINASHITNV
+4377 KSGLNINASNITHV

-4429 TISGSGTLSVTNLGG
+4429 TISGSGTLSVTNLGE

-4485 TMSVTDDIVS
+4485 TMRVTDDI
-4495 GHTVSGHTVS
+4495 VSGHTVS

-4590 TLSSIDLGSGSD
+4590 TLTSIDLGNGSD
-4602 TLSVMGTNTLNAADF
+4602 TLSVMGTSTLNAADF

-4630 YTGSVDLTDTSGIT
+4630 YTGSADLTDTSGIT

-4653 AMTIDYAMN
+4653 TITIDYAMN
-4662 INDTGGSDTL
+4662 INDTGGNDTL

-4677 MDLSTETIVG
+4677 MDLSTQTIVG

-4723 INGTT
+4723 IHGTT
-4728 SMDIQSLSVDALG
+4728 SMNIQSLSVDALG
-4741 DDQLGITGTTSDDA
+4741 DNQLGITGTTSDDA

-4773 SDTVAING
+4773 SDTVTING

-4868 ALSYHNSSYEISDGI
+4868 ALSDHNSSYEISDGI